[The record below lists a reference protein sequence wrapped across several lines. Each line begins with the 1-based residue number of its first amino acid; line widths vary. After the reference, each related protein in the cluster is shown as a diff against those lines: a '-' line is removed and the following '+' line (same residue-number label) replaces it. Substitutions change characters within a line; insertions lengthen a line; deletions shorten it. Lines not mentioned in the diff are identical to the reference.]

1 MRATHRS
8 QPLWRRRRRPSRHSV
23 AARHGTALAV
33 DGPGT
38 RRRRE
43 TRGRGGRPRLHCGIR
58 AMAEMKP
65 ERERADTVGA
75 DKALLKRV
83 LDTRPSGTRHRLAI
97 ALGKNR
103 SFISQIANP
112 VYAVPIPLQHLET
125 IFEICHFTA
134 ADRREFL
141 AAYAEAHPRRLDVVR
156 KAAGTRKLTLT
167 VPDLGD
173 ARRNRLLD
181 ETIAEIARRLAR
193 FSDDQ

>member
-1 MRATHRS
+1 
-8 QPLWRRRRRPSRHSV
+8 
-23 AARHGTALAV
+23 
-33 DGPGT
+33 
-38 RRRRE
+38 
-43 TRGRGGRPRLHCGIR
+43 
-58 AMAEMKP
+58 MADVKP

-75 DKALLKRV
+75 YKAVLKRV

-103 SFISQIANP
+103 SFISQIASP
-112 VYAVPIPLQHLET
+112 VYTVPIPVQHIET

-134 ADRREFL
+134 TDRREFL

-156 KAAGTRKLTLT
+156 KPAGTRKLTLT

-193 FSDDQ
+193 LSDQE

>member
-1 MRATHRS
+1 
-8 QPLWRRRRRPSRHSV
+8 
-23 AARHGTALAV
+23 
-33 DGPGT
+33 
-38 RRRRE
+38 
-43 TRGRGGRPRLHCGIR
+43 
-58 AMAEMKP
+58 MAELKP
-65 ERERADTVGA
+65 ERERADSVGA
-75 DKALLKRV
+75 YKGVLKRV

-112 VYAVPIPLQHLET
+112 VYAVPIPVQHLET

-141 AAYAEAHPRRLDVVR
+141 ATYAEAHPRRLDVVR

-173 ARRNRLLD
+173 ARRNRVLD

-193 FSDDQ
+193 FSDEE

>member
-1 MRATHRS
+1 MADVK
-8 QPLWRRRRRPSRHSV
+8 P
-23 AARHGTALAV
+23 ARDRT
-33 DGPGT
+33 
-38 RRRRE
+38 
-43 TRGRGGRPRLHCGIR
+43 
-58 AMAEMKP
+58 
-65 ERERADTVGA
+65 DTVGTY
-75 DKALLKRV
+75 KAVLRRV

-112 VYAVPIPLQHLET
+112 VYAVPIPVQHLET

-141 AAYAEAHPRRLDVVR
+141 AAYAEAHPRRLDLV
-156 KAAGTRKLTLT
+156 KKPAGTRKLTLT

-181 ETIAEIARRLAR
+181 ETIAEIARGMARL
-193 FSDDQ
+193 SDEE

>member
-1 MRATHRS
+1 
-8 QPLWRRRRRPSRHSV
+8 
-23 AARHGTALAV
+23 
-33 DGPGT
+33 
-38 RRRRE
+38 
-43 TRGRGGRPRLHCGIR
+43 
-58 AMAEMKP
+58 MAELKP
-65 ERERADTVGA
+65 ERERADSVGA
-75 DKALLKRV
+75 YKGVLKRV

-112 VYAVPIPLQHLET
+112 VYAVPIPVQHLET
-125 IFEICHFTA
+125 VFEICHFTA

-141 AAYAEAHPRRLDVVR
+141 AAYAEAHPRRLDLVR

-167 VPDLGD
+167 VPELGD

>member
-1 MRATHRS
+1 
-8 QPLWRRRRRPSRHSV
+8 
-23 AARHGTALAV
+23 
-33 DGPGT
+33 
-38 RRRRE
+38 
-43 TRGRGGRPRLHCGIR
+43 
-58 AMAEMKP
+58 MAELKP
-65 ERERADTVGA
+65 ERERADSVGA
-75 DKALLKRV
+75 YKGVLKRV

-112 VYAVPIPLQHLET
+112 VYAVPIPVQHLET
-125 IFEICHFTA
+125 VFEICHFTA

-181 ETIAEIARRLAR
+181 ETIAEIARRLTR

>member
-1 MRATHRS
+1 MS
-8 QPLWRRRRRPSRHSV
+8 DRP
-23 AARHGTALAV
+23 
-33 DGPGT
+33 
-38 RRRRE
+38 
-43 TRGRGGRPRLHCGIR
+43 I
-58 AMAEMKP
+58 AMAAPDPVVEYK
-65 ERERADTVGA
+65 TI
-75 DKALLKRV
+75 LKRV
-83 LDTRPSGTRHRLAI
+83 LENRPSGTRQRLAR

-112 VYAVPIPLQHLET
+112 AYPVPIPVQHLET
-125 IFEICHFTA
+125 VFEICHFTA

-181 ETIAEIARRLAR
+181 ETIAEIARRVAR

>member
-1 MRATHRS
+1 
-8 QPLWRRRRRPSRHSV
+8 
-23 AARHGTALAV
+23 
-33 DGPGT
+33 
-38 RRRRE
+38 
-43 TRGRGGRPRLHCGIR
+43 
-58 AMAEMKP
+58 MAELKP
-65 ERERADTVGA
+65 ERERADSVGA
-75 DKALLKRV
+75 YKGVLKRV

-112 VYAVPIPLQHLET
+112 VYAVPIPVQHLET

-134 ADRREFL
+134 ADRGEFL
-141 AAYAEAHPRRLDVVR
+141 GAYAEAHPRRLDVVR

-181 ETIAEIARRLAR
+181 ETIAELARRLAR

>member
-1 MRATHRS
+1 
-8 QPLWRRRRRPSRHSV
+8 
-23 AARHGTALAV
+23 
-33 DGPGT
+33 
-38 RRRRE
+38 
-43 TRGRGGRPRLHCGIR
+43 
-58 AMAEMKP
+58 MAGMKP
-65 ERERADTVGA
+65 ERERADSVGA
-75 DKALLKRV
+75 YKGVLKRV

-112 VYAVPIPLQHLET
+112 VYVVPIPVQHLET

-141 AAYAEAHPRRLDVVR
+141 AAYADAHPRRLDLVR
-156 KAAGTRKLTLT
+156 KPAGARKLTLT

-173 ARRNRLLD
+173 ARRNRVLD

-193 FSDDQ
+193 FSDEE

>member
-1 MRATHRS
+1 
-8 QPLWRRRRRPSRHSV
+8 
-23 AARHGTALAV
+23 
-33 DGPGT
+33 
-38 RRRRE
+38 
-43 TRGRGGRPRLHCGIR
+43 
-58 AMAEMKP
+58 MAELKP
-65 ERERADTVGA
+65 ERERIDSVGSY
-75 DKALLKRV
+75 KGVLKRV

-112 VYAVPIPLQHLET
+112 VYAVPIPVQHLET

-141 AAYAEAHPRRLDVVR
+141 AGYAEAHPRRLDVVR
-156 KAAGTRKLTLT
+156 KAAGTRKLVLT

>member
-1 MRATHRS
+1 MADVK
-8 QPLWRRRRRPSRHSV
+8 P
-23 AARHGTALAV
+23 ARDRT
-33 DGPGT
+33 
-38 RRRRE
+38 
-43 TRGRGGRPRLHCGIR
+43 
-58 AMAEMKP
+58 
-65 ERERADTVGA
+65 DTVSTY
-75 DKALLKRV
+75 KAVFRRI

-112 VYAVPIPLQHLET
+112 VYAVPIPVQHLET

-141 AAYAEAHPRRLDVVR
+141 AAYTEAHPRRLDLVKRPVG
-156 KAAGTRKLTLT
+156 KRKLTLM

-181 ETIAEIARRLAR
+181 ETIAEIVRRLAR
-193 FSDDQ
+193 FSDEE

>member
-1 MRATHRS
+1 MADVK
-8 QPLWRRRRRPSRHSV
+8 P
-23 AARHGTALAV
+23 ARDRT
-33 DGPGT
+33 
-38 RRRRE
+38 
-43 TRGRGGRPRLHCGIR
+43 
-58 AMAEMKP
+58 
-65 ERERADTVGA
+65 DTVGTY
-75 DKALLKRV
+75 KAVLRRV

-112 VYAVPIPLQHLET
+112 VYAVPIPVQHLET

-141 AAYAEAHPRRLDVVR
+141 AAYAEAHPRRLDLV
-156 KAAGTRKLTLT
+156 KKPAGTRKLTLT

-181 ETIAEIARRLAR
+181 ETMAEIARRMAR
-193 FSDDQ
+193 LSDGE

>member
-1 MRATHRS
+1 
-8 QPLWRRRRRPSRHSV
+8 
-23 AARHGTALAV
+23 
-33 DGPGT
+33 
-38 RRRRE
+38 
-43 TRGRGGRPRLHCGIR
+43 
-58 AMAEMKP
+58 MAELKP
-65 ERERADTVGA
+65 ERERIDSVGA
-75 DKALLKRV
+75 YKGVLKRV

-112 VYAVPIPLQHLET
+112 VYAVPIPVQHLET

-141 AAYAEAHPRRLDVVR
+141 AAYAEAHPRRLDLVR
-156 KAAGTRKLTLT
+156 KAAGTRKLVLT

-181 ETIAEIARRLAR
+181 ETIAEIARRVAR

>member
-1 MRATHRS
+1 
-8 QPLWRRRRRPSRHSV
+8 
-23 AARHGTALAV
+23 
-33 DGPGT
+33 
-38 RRRRE
+38 
-43 TRGRGGRPRLHCGIR
+43 
-58 AMAEMKP
+58 MAELKQ
-65 ERERADTVGA
+65 ERERIDSVGA
-75 DKALLKRV
+75 YKGVLKRV

-112 VYAVPIPLQHLET
+112 VYAVPIPVQHLET

-156 KAAGTRKLTLT
+156 KATGTRKLVLT

>member
-1 MRATHRS
+1 
-8 QPLWRRRRRPSRHSV
+8 
-23 AARHGTALAV
+23 
-33 DGPGT
+33 
-38 RRRRE
+38 
-43 TRGRGGRPRLHCGIR
+43 
-58 AMAEMKP
+58 MAELKP
-65 ERERADTVGA
+65 ERERIDSVGA
-75 DKALLKRV
+75 YKGVLKRV

-112 VYAVPIPLQHLET
+112 VYVVPIPVQHLET

-141 AAYAEAHPRRLDVVR
+141 AAYAEAHPRRLDLVR
-156 KAAGTRKLTLT
+156 KAAGTRKLVLT